1 MEYRKK
7 PIVVE
12 AIQWNGKN
20 LPEIMKFIGSE
31 FTYEDNTDYLT
42 NKFIYYYQE
51 NYLSVHNSQEYLTIE
66 YGDYILGSWIVGVNF
81 HPGFYQKLKADGTV
95 FNGSDACSCK
105 IIARKISCYHS

>member
-1 MEYRKK
+1 MKYRKK

-42 NKFIYYYQE
+42 NKFIYYYCI
-51 NYLSVHNSQEYLTIE
+51 SV
-66 YGDYILGSWIVGVNF
+66 IVYV
-81 HPGFYQKLKADGTV
+81 
-95 FNGSDACSCK
+95 
-105 IIARKISCYHS
+105 

>member
-1 MEYRKK
+1 MKYRKK

-20 LPEIMKFIGSE
+20 LSEIMKFIGSE

-66 YGDYILGSWIVGVNF
+66 YGDYIIREI
-81 HPGFYQKLKADGTV
+81 DGEY
-95 FNGSDACSCK
+95 NRCK
-105 IIARKISCYHS
+105 QYKFENEYEVVDNDV